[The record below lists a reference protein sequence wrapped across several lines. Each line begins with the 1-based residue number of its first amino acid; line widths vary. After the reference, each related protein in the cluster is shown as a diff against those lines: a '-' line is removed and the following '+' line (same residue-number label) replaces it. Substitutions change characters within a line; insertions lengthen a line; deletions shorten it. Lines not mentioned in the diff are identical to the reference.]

1 MIRATWP
8 VIGVGKLRRSDRE
21 IIEIG
26 ECASLNTV
34 IDGLLSLRACL
45 PRDSEPCVRIRGDD
59 NFGGR
64 LIVTYFREL
73 TAEESELE
81 ARYAANIAVKG
92 H

>member
-1 MIRATWP
+1 M
-8 VIGVGKLRRSDRE
+8 RRSDRE

-26 ECASLNTV
+26 ECASLNSV
-34 IDGLLSLRACL
+34 IEGLLSLRASL
-45 PRDSEPCVRIRGDD
+45 PSESEPCVKIRGDD

-81 ARYAANIAVKG
+81 ARYAASVAVRG